1 MLNSNYPPKRGFTSS
16 EFETRLIKAHK
27 IMHKHQLDVLLLTMP
42 ANIRYFSGF
51 DTQFLHSPTRPW
63 FLVIPFG
70 EEPIAVIPEIGK
82 SVMQSTWIKNIST
95 WHSPNPKDDGIS
107 LLSSIINEKNGKNN
121 RVGAELGRE
130 MSLRMPLIDFN
141 ILKTKTNAK
150 IVDGTPAIWEV
161 RMTKTEAE
169 ITHINHICKITSQA
183 YNDLPNF
190 LRIGETEKDA
200 ADKLKMDII
209 RRGADTIPYMPVVS
223 GENGI
228 SQIISGPSDRVLSNG
243 DVLFIDTGSTYDG
256 YFCDF
261 DRNFAIGKVSDTV
274 SKTYE
279 LLWEATEA
287 GINAAIP
294 GATTGDIWKEM
305 NKVIESQL
313 TIRNNVGRLGHGL
326 GLQLTEPPSHTFN
339 GKTKILKNMVLTI
352 EPGIEYLP
360 GKTMV
365 HEENIFISDDGPVL
379 LTIRAQK
386 ELPKIN

>member
-1 MLNSNYPPKRGFTSS
+1 M
-16 EFETRLIKAHK
+16 
-27 IMHKHQLDVLLLTMP
+27 
-42 ANIRYFSGF
+42 
-51 DTQFLHSPTRPW
+51 
-63 FLVIPFG
+63 
-70 EEPIAVIPEIGK
+70 
-82 SVMQSTWIKNIST
+82 
-95 WHSPNPKDDGIS
+95 
-107 LLSSIINEKNGKNN
+107 
-121 RVGAELGRE
+121 
-130 MSLRMPLIDFN
+130 
-141 ILKTKTNAK
+141 
-150 IVDGTPAIWEV
+150 
-161 RMTKTEAE
+161 
-169 ITHINHICKITSQA
+169 
-183 YNDLPNF
+183 
-190 LRIGETEKDA
+190 
-200 ADKLKMDII
+200 
-209 RRGADTIPYMPVVS
+209 S

-305 NKVIESQL
+305 NKVIESQV

-326 GLQLTEPPSHTFN
+326 GLQLTEPPSHTFS